1 MKTPRHAKTG
11 PDPAPALDAIQGQAL
26 PDDVATLHAQLH
38 LCRAQN
44 ADLHRQ
50 LQRGTPPPPALA
62 PASSTTGLF
71 PTGQRGTQGCAS
83 LEAENAQLT
92 ARLAKAIEV
101 YREQEAQYAR
111 LAHEAAE
118 ERRQHR
124 QRLADLEASVDFLT
138 GLLNL
143 YRLMVG
149 PQTPAPASSAPV
161 SSQDLKRLLALAHPD
176 KWQGQP
182 ATALAHEL
190 SVTINQ
196 LRAQQEGR
204 P

>member
-1 MKTPRHAKTG
+1 MMTTPRH
-11 PDPAPALDAIQGQAL
+11 PDL
-26 PDDVATLHAQLH
+26 PTDVATLHAQLR
-38 LCRAQN
+38 LCRAAN

-50 LQRGTPPPPALA
+50 LQRGTPPPPP
-62 PASSTTGLF
+62 PASTTGLI
-71 PTGQRGTQGCAS
+71 PTGQRGTQGFAS
-83 LEAENAQLT
+83 LEAENAHLK

-111 LAHEAAE
+111 LVAAAAE
-118 ERRQHR
+118 ERRRHR

-143 YRLMVG
+143 YKLMGG
-149 PQTPAPASSAPV
+149 PQTPAPASCAPV
-161 SSQDLKRLLALAHPD
+161 SSQDLKRLIALAHPD